1 MTRFPFLIVCFFLVS
16 MSATLSAQ
24 RDLNRFSSQDIRLA
38 ALELFDQLAVS
49 TPTSSPLYPY
59 LEAFNR
65 DAFQAD
71 SIAFDQF
78 AALLTEED
86 GVAKMADTQ
95 RADQDQV
102 AVAVLRIYQM
112 LNGDLDMVAATG
124 EDTPVSRAVFFS
136 LVDRLDGVLD
146 GRLDAPDL
154 DSYYQLWV
162 NQSVPPAAL
171 CFDCRLD
178 ERWGDRRRLINPA
191 GLNKLLPRRLH
202 RQMAGS
208 DDADVKVAALA
219 RFVRD
224 SVVYLDEHYNEDFWQ
239 TPFETLTTGSGDAED
254 MAILFQAVAELYALP
269 TKIVVGTLFLAGDQP
284 AAVRNHS
291 WVAYEGQVLDLTSF
305 VDKHEDARYE
315 PKLVLDSKNGWFM
328 SARR

>member
-1 MTRFPFLIVCFFLVS
+1 MVRFPFLMVCFCLVS
-16 MSATLSAQ
+16 MTATLSAQ
-24 RDLNRFSSQDIRLA
+24 RDLSRFSPQDVRSA
-38 ALELFDQLAVS
+38 ALELFDQLAVT

-71 SIAFDQF
+71 SAAFDQLTV
-78 AALLTEED
+78 LLTEENA
-86 GVAKMADTQ
+86 VAKTVA
-95 RADQDQV
+95 ANSVNQDQV
-102 AVAVLRIYQM
+102 AAAVLRVYQM
-112 LNGDLDMVAATG
+112 LNSDRDMVAAAA
-124 EDTPVSRAVFFS
+124 DDAPVSRAVFFN

-191 GLNKLLPRRLH
+191 GLSNMLPRRLH
-202 RQMAGS
+202 RQLAGNGE
-208 DDADVKVAALA
+208 ADLKVAALA
-219 RFVRD
+219 QFVRD
-224 SVVYLDEHYNEDFWQ
+224 SVVYMDEHYNEDFWQ
-239 TPFETLTTGSGDAED
+239 TPFETLSTGSGDAED
-254 MAILFQAVAELYALP
+254 MAILFQAVAEQYALP
-269 TKIVVGTLFLAGDQP
+269 TKIVVGTLFLAGEQP
-284 AAVRNHS
+284 VAVRNHS
-291 WVAYEGQVLDLTSF
+291 WVAYQGKVVDLTSF

-328 SARR
+328 SAKR